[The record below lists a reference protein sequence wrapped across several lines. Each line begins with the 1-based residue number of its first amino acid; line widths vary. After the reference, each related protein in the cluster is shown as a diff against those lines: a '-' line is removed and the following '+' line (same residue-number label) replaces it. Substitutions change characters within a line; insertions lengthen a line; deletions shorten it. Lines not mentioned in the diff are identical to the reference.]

1 MNDKISKLM
10 KRCGLGEVTEEITP
24 VSGGLMHRMYKVQT
38 SSGIYAVKCL
48 NPEIMKRPTAREN
61 YAVAEALEARLEEAR
76 IPMVAAMTIKGRKMQ
91 ELDGEFFYIFRWQK
105 GKITDANAVTAE
117 QCRKAGELLGKIH
130 AIDSKTTEK
139 DEPER
144 SEIDFAKYARMA
156 QEAGSPVA
164 ELLSES
170 KELLAAAQKRLNE
183 AREALPAIV
192 SICDDDMDPKNV
204 MWFRGKPYVID
215 LECLAYGNPVGA
227 FVDLAL
233 QWSGMVNGAYRKEN
247 LVAFYE
253 GYRSAYDNGF
263 LAYDALYGIAY
274 TWVEWLEYNIR
285 RALGIEGSG
294 EDERQLGE
302 WEVRNTV
309 ARIKALGEVEGEIC
323 GTLRE
328 LRVREME
335 GVFDKA
341 IALMRAVEDTT
352 AYAEKECGG
361 NVAGLNSSA
370 DDSAAEKAKVTRT
383 DSFTATKARATRAVK
398 KLRRELQETIGKLE
412 AYYESPLWKADF
424 AADEEGRFPV
434 GMKRGVLSEDG
445 VYDLLEEYA
454 ELDEE

>member
-1 MNDKISKLM
+1 MNDKITKLM
-10 KRCGLGEVTEEITP
+10 NRCDLGEVTAEIKP

-61 YAVAEALEARLEEAR
+61 YAVAEALEARLEEAH

-91 ELDGEFFYIFRWQK
+91 ELDGDFFYIFRWQK

-130 AIDSKTTEK
+130 AIDSKTAEK
-139 DEPER
+139 EEPEIA
-144 SEIDFAKYARMA
+144 EIDFAKYARMA

-170 KELLAAAQKRLNE
+170 TELLAAAQKRLNE

-233 QWSGMVNGAYRKEN
+233 QWAGMVNSAYRKEN

-285 RALGIEGSG
+285 RALGLEGNG

-309 ARIKALGEVEGEIC
+309 ARIKALGEAEEEIC

-335 GVFDKA
+335 GVFDRASALMKA
-341 IALMRAVEDTT
+341 IDDTM
-352 AYAEKECGG
+352 AYTEKGSGIETP
-361 NVAGLNSSA
+361 
-370 DDSAAEKAKVTRT
+370 AAKAK
-383 DSFTATKARATRAVK
+383 ATRAAK
-398 KLRRELQETIGKLE
+398 KLRKELQETIGKLE
-412 AYYESPLWKADF
+412 AYYESPLWKEDF
-424 AADEEGRFPV
+424 EDDEQGRFPA

-454 ELDEE
+454 EI

>member
-1 MNDKISKLM
+1 MNEKITKLM
-10 KRCGLGEVTEEITP
+10 KRCGLGEVTAKITP
-24 VSGGLMHRMYKVQT
+24 VSGGLMHRMYKVRT
-38 SSGIYAVKCL
+38 DSGIYAVKRL

-76 IPMVAAMTIKGRKMQ
+76 VPMVAALTLKGRKMQ

-105 GKITDANAVTAE
+105 GRITDANTVTAG
-117 QCRKAGELLGKIH
+117 QCRKAGELLGRIH
-130 AIDSKTTEK
+130 AIDSRAA
-139 DEPER
+139 EPEAPEL
-144 SEIDFAKYARMA
+144 STIDFAGYARMA

-164 ELLSES
+164 ELLA
-170 KELLAAAQKRLNE
+170 KNTKLLAAAQQRLNE
-183 AREALPAIV
+183 AREELPAIV

-204 MWFRGKPYVID
+204 MWFRGKPFVID

-233 QWSGMVNGAYRKEN
+233 QWAGMVNGAYRREN
-247 LVAFYE
+247 LEAFYE

-274 TWVEWLEYNIR
+274 TWVEWLTYNIR
-285 RALGIEGSG
+285 RALGLEGSG

-302 WEVRNTV
+302 QEVRNTV
-309 ARIKALGEVEGEIC
+309 ARIKALGDAEEEIC

-335 GVFDKA
+335 GVFDRA
-341 IALMRAVEDTT
+341 TALL
-352 AYAEKECGG
+352 KEIGKFG
-361 NVAGLNSSA
+361 A
-370 DDSAAEKAKVTRT
+370 KAKKTRT
-383 DSFTATKARATRAVK
+383 AG
-398 KLRRELQETIGKLE
+398 KLRQELRTAIDALE

-424 AADEEGRFPV
+424 AADEDGRFPA

-445 VYDLLEEYA
+445 VYDLLEQYG
-454 ELDEE
+454 ELA

>member
-1 MNDKISKLM
+1 MNDKITKLM
-10 KRCGLGEVTEEITP
+10 EKCGLGEVTAEITP
-24 VSGGLMHRMYKVQT
+24 VSGGLMHRMFKVRT
-38 SSGIYAVKCL
+38 EFGTYAVKWL

-61 YAVAEALEARLEEAR
+61 YATAEALEARLEEAR
-76 IPMVAAMTIKGRKMQ
+76 VPMVAAMTIKGRKMQ

-105 GKITDANAVTAE
+105 GKITDANTVTAE
-117 QCRKAGELLGKIH
+117 QCRKAGELLGTIH
-130 AIDSKTTEK
+130 AIDSKTAEK
-139 DEPER
+139 EEPEIA
-144 SEIDFAKYARMA
+144 EIDFAKYARMA

-164 ELLSES
+164 A
-170 KELLAAAQKRLNE
+170 LLAESAVMLTAAQKRLNE

-285 RALGIEGSG
+285 RALGLEGSG

-309 ARIKALGEVEGEIC
+309 ARIKALGEAEEEIC

-335 GVFDKA
+335 GVFDRA
-341 IALMRAVEDTT
+341 SALMKWCKDAT
-352 AYAEKECGG
+352 AHA
-361 NVAGLNSSA
+361 
-370 DDSAAEKAKVTRT
+370 
-383 DSFTATKARATRAVK
+383 K
-398 KLRRELQETIGKLE
+398 KLRKELQEAIGKLE
-412 AYYESPLWKADF
+412 AYYNYRNAFGLFFSFYKKFFFKLFDNAF
-424 AADEEGRFPV
+424 IFNV
-434 GMKRGVLSEDG
+434 
-445 VYDLLEEYA
+445 
-454 ELDEE
+454 